1 MQTSENIIIIDADYV
16 DNVAFDL
23 TVNFER
29 MLERRIDKADLPL
42 WLDCVALDGG
52 LREGENSVQ
61 VVLIHEKGKLAMDNF
76 MPDKFEELT
85 GKAFKDHLGEFA
97 ITAVQT
103 EDMAPKGQLL
113 CDVVKTACAL
123 DNVKRIVIVP
133 DTEYYNDV
141 RNALRQ
147 ADDEKRITVL
157 AMQPM
162 PGGNFKQE
170 ILGYSLMQA
179 LGIRSDEIR
188 TDN

>member
-1 MQTSENIIIIDADYV
+1 MQTSENIIIIDADYA
-16 DNVAFDL
+16 DSVAFDL

-52 LREGENSVQ
+52 LREGENNVQ
-61 VVLIHEKGKLAMDNF
+61 VVLIHEKDKAAMDNF
-76 MPDKFEELT
+76 MPEKYEELT

-103 EDMAPKGQLL
+103 EDMAPKSQLL